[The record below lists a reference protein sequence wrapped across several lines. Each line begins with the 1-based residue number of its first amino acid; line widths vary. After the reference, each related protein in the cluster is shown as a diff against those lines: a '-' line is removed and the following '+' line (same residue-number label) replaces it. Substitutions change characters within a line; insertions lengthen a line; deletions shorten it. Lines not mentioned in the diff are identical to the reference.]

1 MTVRVS
7 EIFGPTIQGE
17 GAMIG
22 LPTLFIRTGGCD
34 YRCSWCDTPHAVL
47 SEHRAS
53 WVKTEEHEIV
63 SRCEDLGRGPM
74 WVTLSGG
81 NPALQDC
88 EQLVRALHTA
98 RYSVCVET
106 QGSLTPMWLRYV
118 DHLVVSPKPPSS
130 GMETDWE
137 KFLECC
143 RLAKREL
150 TVKVVVADEK
160 DLAYALQAFDKVTA
174 WKHVER
180 PRLYL
185 AVQPCNATFTGQYDQ
200 EGSLEKLRWLV
211 NEITSRGSTFPGL
224 VNQIRVLPQLHS
236 LLWGNKIG
244 V

>member
-22 LPTLFIRTGGCD
+22 LPTLFVRTGGCD

-47 SEHRAS
+47 SENRAT

-63 SRCEDLGRGPM
+63 TRLEELALAPM

-81 NPALQDC
+81 NPALQNC
-88 EQLVRALHTA
+88 EQLVLELHTA
-98 RYSVCVET
+98 GYDVCVET
-106 QGSLTPMWLRYV
+106 QGSLAPLWLRYV

-137 KFLECC
+137 VFLECC
-143 RLAKREL
+143 KQASKEL
-150 TVKVVVADEK
+150 TVKVVVSDEK
-160 DLAYALQAFDKVTA
+160 DLAYAIEAFDNVATLA
-174 WKHVER
+174 HVIPLHSM
-180 PRLYL
+180 PRLHL
-185 AVQPCNATFTGQYDQ
+185 AVQPCNATFTGEFNQ
-200 EGSLEKLRWLV
+200 EAALDRTRWLV
-211 NEITSRGSTFPGL
+211 DEITSRRM
-224 VNQIRVLPQLHS
+224 NQVRVLPQLHS

>member
-34 YRCSWCDTPHAVL
+34 YRCVWCDTPHAVL

-63 SRCEDLGRGPM
+63 SRCEELALAPM

-81 NPALQDC
+81 NPALQNC
-88 EQLVRALHTA
+88 GQLVSELHTA
-98 RYSVCVET
+98 GYSVCVET
-106 QGSLTPMWLRYV
+106 QGSLAPTWLRYV

-130 GMETDWE
+130 GMETDWAM
-137 KFLECC
+137 FFECC
-143 RLAKREL
+143 RLAKHEL
-150 TVKVVVADEK
+150 TVKVVVADEQ
-160 DLAYALQAFDKVTA
+160 DLAYAIQAFDNALTLKYTTPFQST
-174 WKHVER
+174 
-180 PRLYL
+180 PRLHL
-185 AVQPCNATFTGQYDQ
+185 AVQPCNATFTGEYDQ
-200 EGSLEKLRWLV
+200 ESALDRTRWLV
-211 NEITSRGSTFPGL
+211 EEITSRRM
-224 VNQIRVLPQLHS
+224 NQVRVLPQLHS

>member
-1 MTVRVS
+1 MTVKIS
-7 EIFGPTIQGE
+7 EVFGPTIQGE

-53 WVKTEEHEIV
+53 WIKTEEAEIV
-63 SRCEDLGRGPM
+63 SQLRNLALPPM

-88 EQLVRALHTA
+88 EQLVKALHTA
-98 RYSVCVET
+98 GYSVCVET

-118 DHLVVSPKPPSS
+118 DHLVISPKPPSS
-130 GMETDWE
+130 GMETDWD

-143 RLAKREL
+143 RLAKNEL
-150 TVKVVVADEK
+150 TVKVVVSDET
-160 DLAYALQAFDKVTA
+160 DLAYALEAFDKVAA
-174 WKHVER
+174 WKHVAR
-180 PRLYL
+180 PILHL
-185 AVQPCNATFTGQYDQ
+185 AVQPCNVTFTGEYNQ
-200 EGSLEKLRWLV
+200 EAALEKTRWLV
-211 NEITSRGSTFPGL
+211 EEITQRCHTSPGL
-224 VNQIRVLPQLHS
+224 VNRIRVLPQLHS